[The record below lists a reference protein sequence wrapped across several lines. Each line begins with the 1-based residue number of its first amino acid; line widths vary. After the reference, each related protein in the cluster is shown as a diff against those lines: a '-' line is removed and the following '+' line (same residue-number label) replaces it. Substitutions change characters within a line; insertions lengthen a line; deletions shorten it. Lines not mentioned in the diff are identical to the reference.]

1 MRDHH
6 RVEARLHLLRF
17 LHAPPTAAVVRRASL
32 GEDAAIGR
40 DPAILP
46 DIEPARELLGN
57 RTHAAD
63 ANVAWRA
70 ALRRGREGAVL
81 AERAQPRPRPN
92 EAVGLELGEPVVEGG
107 ARRGAHGLH
116 GVVDG
121 TAAPGPRG
129 GPPAWPALA
138 SIVDCALDA

>member
-1 MRDHH
+1 MYVARLDLGGEPFGAFAVVRDHH

-17 LHAPPTAAVVRRASL
+17 LHAPSTAAVVRRASL

-46 DIEPARELLGN
+46 DVEPARELLGN
-57 RTHAAD
+57 RTHATD

-70 ALRRGREGAVL
+70 ALRRRREGAAL
-81 AERAQPRPRPN
+81 TEHTQPRPRPD
-92 EAVGLELGEPVVEGG
+92 EAVGLELGEPLVESG
-107 ARRGAHGLH
+107 AWRGAHGLH

-121 TAAPGPRG
+121 TAAPGPR
-129 GPPAWPALA
+129 
-138 SIVDCALDA
+138 